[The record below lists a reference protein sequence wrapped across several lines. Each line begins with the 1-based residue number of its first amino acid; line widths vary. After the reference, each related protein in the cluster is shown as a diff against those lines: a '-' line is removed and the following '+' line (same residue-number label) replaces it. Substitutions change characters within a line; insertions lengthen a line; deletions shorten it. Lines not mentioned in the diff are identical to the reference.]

1 MTPLEAFREYLRLS
15 CKLSLAK
22 KQDDSHDL
30 TVRLSAAYAML
41 LPESQKVAI
50 AVGQE
55 FQAMEDAVE
64 NNECSI
70 HLAAFREYLRMS
82 CRLSEAVVKNG
93 FGSDGADRIR
103 QYMTPPWYS
112 MCDSSHRVCGL
123 VNEEFNRLEAMI

>member
-15 CKLSLAK
+15 FKLSLAK
-22 KQDDSHDL
+22 EQGDSHDL
-30 TVRLSAAYAML
+30 TIRLSAAYAML
-41 LPESQKVAI
+41 SPESQKVAF

-55 FQAMEDAVE
+55 FQALEDAVE

-82 CRLSEAVVKNG
+82 CRLSEEVVKNG
-93 FGSDGADRIR
+93 FGSDGADRIKN
-103 QYMTPPWYS
+103 YMAPPWYG

-123 VNEEFNRLEAMI
+123 VNEEFNRLESLI